1 LEAEREKR
9 EKYILPGHKNI
20 PNPNRMV
27 QMIFFSKH
35 TDRNRN
41 DDRPQAK
48 AREKRTF
55 LFLHSKSI
63 TKILHAELN
72 ETPHTSIG
80 VIDIETMDRD

>member
-1 LEAEREKR
+1 
-9 EKYILPGHKNI
+9 
-20 PNPNRMV
+20 MV

-35 TDRNRN
+35 TDRNKN
-41 DDRPQAK
+41 NDRPKAK

-55 LFLHSKSI
+55 LFFHSESI